1 MPSEGQGTIYGNLHA
16 YKLYTNPTAKRLFG
30 RYSFR
35 KKNLPKHHENVQK
48 MLNIL
53 ALNGPLTTWGMA
65 KSHLSEDI
73 SRIRVKE
80 KEYRRLLVGRRE
92 RGKKTL
98 GVLDVGLVVRDGK
111 QHLRGTSDL
120 YRLSLHGILYCL
132 DVMDFSQKEIDKMA
146 QKYEKILPLV
156 FGKWEYL
163 KSIIG
168 EDVYKLR
175 NLAAGLFLD
184 NIQVTKL
191 TKFPVYEIM
200 TYIFVKYQSYY
211 EYIKEIDLADQI
223 SYWFYTQIMIP
234 SKSGHLDSYS
244 QLEFRNWKKIFN
256 DDRELKRWYYNF
268 LNEAII
274 FYEDRFRTI
283 KHLKI

>member
-1 MPSEGQGTIYGNLHA
+1 MPSLDQGTIYGNLHA
-16 YKLYTNPTAKRLFG
+16 YKLYTRPTAKRLFG
-30 RYSFR
+30 GYSFR

-53 ALNGPLTTWGMA
+53 ALNGSLTTWGMA
-65 KSHLSEDI
+65 KSHLSDDI

-98 GVLDVGLVVRDGK
+98 GVLDVGLVVKDGK
-111 QHLRGTSDL
+111 RHLIGTSDS
-120 YRLSLHGILYCL
+120 YKLSLHGILYGL
-132 DVMDFSQKEIDKMA
+132 DVLDFSHKEIDKMA
-146 QKYEKILPLV
+146 QIYEKILPLV

-168 EDVYKLR
+168 NDVYKLR

-191 TKFPVYEIM
+191 TKFPIYEIM

-211 EYIKEIDLADQI
+211 EYISEIDLANQI
-223 SYWFYTQIMIP
+223 SYWFYTQLMIP

-256 DDRELKRWYYNF
+256 DDSELKQWYYNF
-268 LNEAII
+268 LNEAIN

-283 KHLKI
+283 KHLNI